1 MRLVVGR
8 VARPHGVRGEVVI
21 EPRTDQPERR
31 FAPGEVLL
39 TDTGRSLTVVSSRP
53 HSGRWLVHLVGV
65 DDRTSADGLRGLELQ
80 VEADARDP
88 DDGELYAD
96 VALIGLDVWATDE
109 NQVEAVVGSVVAVE
123 HLPMH
128 DLLVVELTQGGT
140 ARIPFVTAIVPEV
153 DVPGGWLRI
162 DPPPGLLDET
172 LLL

>member
-8 VARPHGVRGEVVI
+8 VARPHGVRGEVVV

-39 TDTGRSLTVVSSRP
+39 TDAGRSLTVESSRP
-53 HSGRWLVHLVGV
+53 HSGRWLVRLVGF

-80 VEADARDP
+80 VEADAGDT
-88 DDGELYAD
+88 DDGDLYSDA
-96 VALIGLDVWATDE
+96 ALIGLDVRTGDGPDAE
-109 NQVEAVVGSVVAVE
+109 SVVGSVVAVE

-128 DLLVVELTQGGT
+128 DLLVVELAQGRA
-140 ARIPFVTAIVPEV
+140 ARVPFVTAIVPEV

-162 DPPPGLLDET
+162 DPPPGLLDES
-172 LLL
+172 LLT